1 MTKKNIA
8 LTEVKALAQALEIVK
23 ANGGST
29 ELVDKLARMY
39 EVRATKGAN
48 KKPSPKQLENK
59 VIAQNIIGIFAS
71 ENNAPHTVS
80 EIFAILDGR
89 EWKEPLNVQRVSRIM
104 TNLTEEG
111 ELERFV
117 ERKVALFRVASH

>member
-1 MTKKNIA
+1 M
-8 LTEVKALAQALEIVK
+8 LTEVKAL
-23 ANGGST
+23 
-29 ELVDKLARMY
+29 ELVMNIEEVKKNKPLFEKVQRMY
-39 EVRATKGAN
+39 EVRATKNAN
-48 KKPSPKQLENK
+48 KKPSPKQIENK
-59 VIAQNIIGIFAS
+59 KIGETIKELFVKN
-71 ENNAPHTVS
+71 ENAPHTVG
-80 EIFAILDGR
+80 EIYKVLDEM